1 MKLELIGHD
10 EKYALE
16 QSLLTLFPGEK
27 PVYGTVDKTADTR
40 WARVTLTEEDER
52 VQVTTELGVD
62 GKSAAHSYDYPLS
75 GTEYEKEGQ
84 RRHAV
89 GISFF
94 GAAKD
99 LLGIS
104 PAWGSLTGVRPSK
117 VALSLIREGGK
128 KRAEKELQELYCV
141 TPARARLAIEAA
153 DAGIRAAAEL
163 EPNDIS
169 LYVGIPFCPTRCAY
183 CSFVAQSVEKSF
195 SLVEPYLEALFDE
208 ITAAGQLV
216 RELGLNVKSFYM
228 GGGTPTTL
236 TADQMDRLLSK
247 LEQNFDFGNLAE
259 LTIEAGRPDTIDPE
273 KLRVLRAH
281 NTTRVSIN
289 PQTMED
295 NVLAAIGRRHTADD
309 IRRAMEQ
316 VRAAGFPHVNMDL
329 IAGLPEDTPE
339 GFARSLDEVI
349 SMGADN
355 ITVHRIGIMLGR
367 IADSIAVLFL
377 KKNIINEDE
386 LPVYQYGMQVLIC
399 NIAGMLTVL
408 IVGILISRLVES
420 IIFITIYATLRI
432 YTGGYHARTPLVC
445 NIVFLGTYLVTVMLE
460 ALKVNNSVV
469 WIMYLLSCLII
480 LRFSPIENVNKE
492 LDEKD
497 KEIYRNKSLIIST
510 LLLMI
515 LLAGDIT
522 DRYSN
527 GAVNNI
533 MMNMYSDISL
543 YMKLVIISI
552 AVLML
557 YALFKDK

>member
-1 MKLELIGHD
+1 M
-10 EKYALE
+10 
-16 QSLLTLFPGEK
+16 
-27 PVYGTVDKTADTR
+27 
-40 WARVTLTEEDER
+40 
-52 VQVTTELGVD
+52 
-62 GKSAAHSYDYPLS
+62 
-75 GTEYEKEGQ
+75 
-84 RRHAV
+84 
-89 GISFF
+89 
-94 GAAKD
+94 
-99 LLGIS
+99 LGI
-104 PAWGSLTGVRPSK
+104 
-117 VALSLIREGGK
+117 
-128 KRAEKELQELYCV
+128 
-141 TPARARLAIEAA
+141 
-153 DAGIRAAAEL
+153 
-163 EPNDIS
+163 
-169 LYVGIPFCPTRCAY
+169 
-183 CSFVAQSVEKSF
+183 
-195 SLVEPYLEALFDE
+195 
-208 ITAAGQLV
+208 
-216 RELGLNVKSFYM
+216 
-228 GGGTPTTL
+228 
-236 TADQMDRLLSK
+236 
-247 LEQNFDFGNLAE
+247 
-259 LTIEAGRPDTIDPE
+259 
-273 KLRVLRAH
+273 
-281 NTTRVSIN
+281 
-289 PQTMED
+289 
-295 NVLAAIGRRHTADD
+295 
-309 IRRAMEQ
+309 
-316 VRAAGFPHVNMDL
+316 
-329 IAGLPEDTPE
+329 
-339 GFARSLDEVI
+339 
-349 SMGADN
+349 
-355 ITVHRIGIMLGR
+355 

>member
-1 MKLELIGHD
+1 
-10 EKYALE
+10 
-16 QSLLTLFPGEK
+16 
-27 PVYGTVDKTADTR
+27 
-40 WARVTLTEEDER
+40 
-52 VQVTTELGVD
+52 
-62 GKSAAHSYDYPLS
+62 
-75 GTEYEKEGQ
+75 
-84 RRHAV
+84 
-89 GISFF
+89 
-94 GAAKD
+94 
-99 LLGIS
+99 
-104 PAWGSLTGVRPSK
+104 
-117 VALSLIREGGK
+117 
-128 KRAEKELQELYCV
+128 
-141 TPARARLAIEAA
+141 
-153 DAGIRAAAEL
+153 
-163 EPNDIS
+163 
-169 LYVGIPFCPTRCAY
+169 
-183 CSFVAQSVEKSF
+183 
-195 SLVEPYLEALFDE
+195 
-208 ITAAGQLV
+208 
-216 RELGLNVKSFYM
+216 
-228 GGGTPTTL
+228 
-236 TADQMDRLLSK
+236 
-247 LEQNFDFGNLAE
+247 
-259 LTIEAGRPDTIDPE
+259 
-273 KLRVLRAH
+273 
-281 NTTRVSIN
+281 
-289 PQTMED
+289 
-295 NVLAAIGRRHTADD
+295 
-309 IRRAMEQ
+309 
-316 VRAAGFPHVNMDL
+316 
-329 IAGLPEDTPE
+329 
-339 GFARSLDEVI
+339 
-349 SMGADN
+349 
-355 ITVHRIGIMLGR
+355 MLGR
-367 IADSIAVLFL
+367 ISDSIAVLFL

>member
-1 MKLELIGHD
+1 
-10 EKYALE
+10 
-16 QSLLTLFPGEK
+16 
-27 PVYGTVDKTADTR
+27 
-40 WARVTLTEEDER
+40 
-52 VQVTTELGVD
+52 
-62 GKSAAHSYDYPLS
+62 
-75 GTEYEKEGQ
+75 
-84 RRHAV
+84 
-89 GISFF
+89 
-94 GAAKD
+94 
-99 LLGIS
+99 
-104 PAWGSLTGVRPSK
+104 
-117 VALSLIREGGK
+117 
-128 KRAEKELQELYCV
+128 
-141 TPARARLAIEAA
+141 
-153 DAGIRAAAEL
+153 
-163 EPNDIS
+163 
-169 LYVGIPFCPTRCAY
+169 
-183 CSFVAQSVEKSF
+183 
-195 SLVEPYLEALFDE
+195 
-208 ITAAGQLV
+208 
-216 RELGLNVKSFYM
+216 
-228 GGGTPTTL
+228 
-236 TADQMDRLLSK
+236 
-247 LEQNFDFGNLAE
+247 
-259 LTIEAGRPDTIDPE
+259 
-273 KLRVLRAH
+273 
-281 NTTRVSIN
+281 
-289 PQTMED
+289 
-295 NVLAAIGRRHTADD
+295 
-309 IRRAMEQ
+309 
-316 VRAAGFPHVNMDL
+316 
-329 IAGLPEDTPE
+329 
-339 GFARSLDEVI
+339 
-349 SMGADN
+349 
-355 ITVHRIGIMLGR
+355 MLGR

-492 LDEKD
+492 LDEK
-497 KEIYRNKSLIIST
+497 SLIIST

>member
-1 MKLELIGHD
+1 
-10 EKYALE
+10 
-16 QSLLTLFPGEK
+16 
-27 PVYGTVDKTADTR
+27 
-40 WARVTLTEEDER
+40 
-52 VQVTTELGVD
+52 
-62 GKSAAHSYDYPLS
+62 
-75 GTEYEKEGQ
+75 
-84 RRHAV
+84 
-89 GISFF
+89 
-94 GAAKD
+94 
-99 LLGIS
+99 
-104 PAWGSLTGVRPSK
+104 
-117 VALSLIREGGK
+117 
-128 KRAEKELQELYCV
+128 
-141 TPARARLAIEAA
+141 
-153 DAGIRAAAEL
+153 
-163 EPNDIS
+163 
-169 LYVGIPFCPTRCAY
+169 
-183 CSFVAQSVEKSF
+183 
-195 SLVEPYLEALFDE
+195 
-208 ITAAGQLV
+208 
-216 RELGLNVKSFYM
+216 
-228 GGGTPTTL
+228 
-236 TADQMDRLLSK
+236 
-247 LEQNFDFGNLAE
+247 
-259 LTIEAGRPDTIDPE
+259 
-273 KLRVLRAH
+273 
-281 NTTRVSIN
+281 
-289 PQTMED
+289 
-295 NVLAAIGRRHTADD
+295 
-309 IRRAMEQ
+309 
-316 VRAAGFPHVNMDL
+316 
-329 IAGLPEDTPE
+329 
-339 GFARSLDEVI
+339 
-349 SMGADN
+349 
-355 ITVHRIGIMLGR
+355 MLGR
-367 IADSIAVLFL
+367 IADSIVVLFL

-386 LPVYQYGMQVLIC
+386 LPVYQYGMQVLIG

-432 YTGGYHARTPLVC
+432 YTGGYHARTPLIC

>member
-1 MKLELIGHD
+1 
-10 EKYALE
+10 
-16 QSLLTLFPGEK
+16 
-27 PVYGTVDKTADTR
+27 
-40 WARVTLTEEDER
+40 
-52 VQVTTELGVD
+52 
-62 GKSAAHSYDYPLS
+62 
-75 GTEYEKEGQ
+75 
-84 RRHAV
+84 
-89 GISFF
+89 
-94 GAAKD
+94 
-99 LLGIS
+99 
-104 PAWGSLTGVRPSK
+104 
-117 VALSLIREGGK
+117 
-128 KRAEKELQELYCV
+128 
-141 TPARARLAIEAA
+141 
-153 DAGIRAAAEL
+153 
-163 EPNDIS
+163 
-169 LYVGIPFCPTRCAY
+169 
-183 CSFVAQSVEKSF
+183 
-195 SLVEPYLEALFDE
+195 
-208 ITAAGQLV
+208 
-216 RELGLNVKSFYM
+216 
-228 GGGTPTTL
+228 
-236 TADQMDRLLSK
+236 
-247 LEQNFDFGNLAE
+247 
-259 LTIEAGRPDTIDPE
+259 
-273 KLRVLRAH
+273 
-281 NTTRVSIN
+281 
-289 PQTMED
+289 
-295 NVLAAIGRRHTADD
+295 
-309 IRRAMEQ
+309 
-316 VRAAGFPHVNMDL
+316 
-329 IAGLPEDTPE
+329 
-339 GFARSLDEVI
+339 
-349 SMGADN
+349 
-355 ITVHRIGIMLGR
+355 MLGR

-492 LDEKD
+492 LDD

>member
-1 MKLELIGHD
+1 
-10 EKYALE
+10 
-16 QSLLTLFPGEK
+16 
-27 PVYGTVDKTADTR
+27 
-40 WARVTLTEEDER
+40 
-52 VQVTTELGVD
+52 
-62 GKSAAHSYDYPLS
+62 
-75 GTEYEKEGQ
+75 
-84 RRHAV
+84 
-89 GISFF
+89 
-94 GAAKD
+94 
-99 LLGIS
+99 
-104 PAWGSLTGVRPSK
+104 
-117 VALSLIREGGK
+117 
-128 KRAEKELQELYCV
+128 
-141 TPARARLAIEAA
+141 
-153 DAGIRAAAEL
+153 
-163 EPNDIS
+163 
-169 LYVGIPFCPTRCAY
+169 
-183 CSFVAQSVEKSF
+183 
-195 SLVEPYLEALFDE
+195 
-208 ITAAGQLV
+208 
-216 RELGLNVKSFYM
+216 
-228 GGGTPTTL
+228 
-236 TADQMDRLLSK
+236 
-247 LEQNFDFGNLAE
+247 
-259 LTIEAGRPDTIDPE
+259 
-273 KLRVLRAH
+273 
-281 NTTRVSIN
+281 
-289 PQTMED
+289 
-295 NVLAAIGRRHTADD
+295 
-309 IRRAMEQ
+309 
-316 VRAAGFPHVNMDL
+316 
-329 IAGLPEDTPE
+329 
-339 GFARSLDEVI
+339 
-349 SMGADN
+349 
-355 ITVHRIGIMLGR
+355 MLGR

-469 WIMYLLSCLII
+469 LIMYLLSCLII

>member
-1 MKLELIGHD
+1 
-10 EKYALE
+10 
-16 QSLLTLFPGEK
+16 
-27 PVYGTVDKTADTR
+27 
-40 WARVTLTEEDER
+40 
-52 VQVTTELGVD
+52 
-62 GKSAAHSYDYPLS
+62 
-75 GTEYEKEGQ
+75 
-84 RRHAV
+84 
-89 GISFF
+89 
-94 GAAKD
+94 
-99 LLGIS
+99 
-104 PAWGSLTGVRPSK
+104 
-117 VALSLIREGGK
+117 
-128 KRAEKELQELYCV
+128 
-141 TPARARLAIEAA
+141 
-153 DAGIRAAAEL
+153 
-163 EPNDIS
+163 
-169 LYVGIPFCPTRCAY
+169 
-183 CSFVAQSVEKSF
+183 
-195 SLVEPYLEALFDE
+195 
-208 ITAAGQLV
+208 
-216 RELGLNVKSFYM
+216 
-228 GGGTPTTL
+228 
-236 TADQMDRLLSK
+236 
-247 LEQNFDFGNLAE
+247 
-259 LTIEAGRPDTIDPE
+259 
-273 KLRVLRAH
+273 
-281 NTTRVSIN
+281 
-289 PQTMED
+289 
-295 NVLAAIGRRHTADD
+295 
-309 IRRAMEQ
+309 
-316 VRAAGFPHVNMDL
+316 
-329 IAGLPEDTPE
+329 
-339 GFARSLDEVI
+339 
-349 SMGADN
+349 
-355 ITVHRIGIMLGR
+355 MLGR
-367 IADSIAVLFL
+367 IAASIAVLFL

>member
-1 MKLELIGHD
+1 MLD
-10 EKYALE
+10 
-16 QSLLTLFPGEK
+16 
-27 PVYGTVDKTADTR
+27 
-40 WARVTLTEEDER
+40 
-52 VQVTTELGVD
+52 
-62 GKSAAHSYDYPLS
+62 
-75 GTEYEKEGQ
+75 
-84 RRHAV
+84 
-89 GISFF
+89 
-94 GAAKD
+94 
-99 LLGIS
+99 
-104 PAWGSLTGVRPSK
+104 
-117 VALSLIREGGK
+117 
-128 KRAEKELQELYCV
+128 
-141 TPARARLAIEAA
+141 
-153 DAGIRAAAEL
+153 
-163 EPNDIS
+163 
-169 LYVGIPFCPTRCAY
+169 
-183 CSFVAQSVEKSF
+183 
-195 SLVEPYLEALFDE
+195 EALH
-208 ITAAGQLV
+208 
-216 RELGLNVKSFYM
+216 
-228 GGGTPTTL
+228 
-236 TADQMDRLLSK
+236 
-247 LEQNFDFGNLAE
+247 
-259 LTIEAGRPDTIDPE
+259 E
-273 KLRVLRAH
+273 KK
-281 NTTRVSIN
+281 
-289 PQTMED
+289 
-295 NVLAAIGRRHTADD
+295 
-309 IRRAMEQ
+309 
-316 VRAAGFPHVNMDL
+316 
-329 IAGLPEDTPE
+329 
-339 GFARSLDEVI
+339 I
-349 SMGADN
+349 S
-355 ITVHRIGIMLGR
+355 R

>member
-1 MKLELIGHD
+1 MH
-10 EKYALE
+10 
-16 QSLLTLFPGEK
+16 
-27 PVYGTVDKTADTR
+27 
-40 WARVTLTEEDER
+40 
-52 VQVTTELGVD
+52 
-62 GKSAAHSYDYPLS
+62 
-75 GTEYEKEGQ
+75 
-84 RRHAV
+84 
-89 GISFF
+89 
-94 GAAKD
+94 
-99 LLGIS
+99 
-104 PAWGSLTGVRPSK
+104 GS
-117 VALSLIREGGK
+117 
-128 KRAEKELQELYCV
+128 
-141 TPARARLAIEAA
+141 
-153 DAGIRAAAEL
+153 
-163 EPNDIS
+163 
-169 LYVGIPFCPTRCAY
+169 
-183 CSFVAQSVEKSF
+183 
-195 SLVEPYLEALFDE
+195 
-208 ITAAGQLV
+208 
-216 RELGLNVKSFYM
+216 
-228 GGGTPTTL
+228 
-236 TADQMDRLLSK
+236 
-247 LEQNFDFGNLAE
+247 
-259 LTIEAGRPDTIDPE
+259 
-273 KLRVLRAH
+273 
-281 NTTRVSIN
+281 
-289 PQTMED
+289 
-295 NVLAAIGRRHTADD
+295 
-309 IRRAMEQ
+309 
-316 VRAAGFPHVNMDL
+316 
-329 IAGLPEDTPE
+329 
-339 GFARSLDEVI
+339 
-349 SMGADN
+349 
-355 ITVHRIGIMLGR
+355 

-377 KKNIINEDE
+377 KKNIIYEDE
-386 LPVYQYGMQVLIC
+386 LPVYQYGMQVLIG

>member
-1 MKLELIGHD
+1 
-10 EKYALE
+10 
-16 QSLLTLFPGEK
+16 
-27 PVYGTVDKTADTR
+27 
-40 WARVTLTEEDER
+40 
-52 VQVTTELGVD
+52 
-62 GKSAAHSYDYPLS
+62 
-75 GTEYEKEGQ
+75 
-84 RRHAV
+84 
-89 GISFF
+89 
-94 GAAKD
+94 
-99 LLGIS
+99 
-104 PAWGSLTGVRPSK
+104 
-117 VALSLIREGGK
+117 
-128 KRAEKELQELYCV
+128 
-141 TPARARLAIEAA
+141 
-153 DAGIRAAAEL
+153 
-163 EPNDIS
+163 
-169 LYVGIPFCPTRCAY
+169 
-183 CSFVAQSVEKSF
+183 
-195 SLVEPYLEALFDE
+195 
-208 ITAAGQLV
+208 
-216 RELGLNVKSFYM
+216 
-228 GGGTPTTL
+228 
-236 TADQMDRLLSK
+236 
-247 LEQNFDFGNLAE
+247 
-259 LTIEAGRPDTIDPE
+259 
-273 KLRVLRAH
+273 
-281 NTTRVSIN
+281 
-289 PQTMED
+289 
-295 NVLAAIGRRHTADD
+295 
-309 IRRAMEQ
+309 
-316 VRAAGFPHVNMDL
+316 
-329 IAGLPEDTPE
+329 
-339 GFARSLDEVI
+339 
-349 SMGADN
+349 
-355 ITVHRIGIMLGR
+355 MLGR

-408 IVGILISRLVES
+408 IGILISRLVES

>member
-1 MKLELIGHD
+1 
-10 EKYALE
+10 
-16 QSLLTLFPGEK
+16 
-27 PVYGTVDKTADTR
+27 
-40 WARVTLTEEDER
+40 
-52 VQVTTELGVD
+52 
-62 GKSAAHSYDYPLS
+62 
-75 GTEYEKEGQ
+75 
-84 RRHAV
+84 
-89 GISFF
+89 
-94 GAAKD
+94 
-99 LLGIS
+99 
-104 PAWGSLTGVRPSK
+104 
-117 VALSLIREGGK
+117 
-128 KRAEKELQELYCV
+128 
-141 TPARARLAIEAA
+141 
-153 DAGIRAAAEL
+153 
-163 EPNDIS
+163 
-169 LYVGIPFCPTRCAY
+169 
-183 CSFVAQSVEKSF
+183 
-195 SLVEPYLEALFDE
+195 
-208 ITAAGQLV
+208 
-216 RELGLNVKSFYM
+216 
-228 GGGTPTTL
+228 
-236 TADQMDRLLSK
+236 
-247 LEQNFDFGNLAE
+247 
-259 LTIEAGRPDTIDPE
+259 
-273 KLRVLRAH
+273 
-281 NTTRVSIN
+281 
-289 PQTMED
+289 
-295 NVLAAIGRRHTADD
+295 
-309 IRRAMEQ
+309 
-316 VRAAGFPHVNMDL
+316 
-329 IAGLPEDTPE
+329 
-339 GFARSLDEVI
+339 
-349 SMGADN
+349 
-355 ITVHRIGIMLGR
+355 MLGR
-367 IADSIAVLFL
+367 IADSIEVLFL

>member
-1 MKLELIGHD
+1 
-10 EKYALE
+10 
-16 QSLLTLFPGEK
+16 
-27 PVYGTVDKTADTR
+27 
-40 WARVTLTEEDER
+40 
-52 VQVTTELGVD
+52 
-62 GKSAAHSYDYPLS
+62 
-75 GTEYEKEGQ
+75 
-84 RRHAV
+84 
-89 GISFF
+89 
-94 GAAKD
+94 
-99 LLGIS
+99 
-104 PAWGSLTGVRPSK
+104 
-117 VALSLIREGGK
+117 
-128 KRAEKELQELYCV
+128 
-141 TPARARLAIEAA
+141 
-153 DAGIRAAAEL
+153 
-163 EPNDIS
+163 
-169 LYVGIPFCPTRCAY
+169 
-183 CSFVAQSVEKSF
+183 
-195 SLVEPYLEALFDE
+195 
-208 ITAAGQLV
+208 
-216 RELGLNVKSFYM
+216 
-228 GGGTPTTL
+228 
-236 TADQMDRLLSK
+236 
-247 LEQNFDFGNLAE
+247 
-259 LTIEAGRPDTIDPE
+259 
-273 KLRVLRAH
+273 
-281 NTTRVSIN
+281 
-289 PQTMED
+289 
-295 NVLAAIGRRHTADD
+295 
-309 IRRAMEQ
+309 
-316 VRAAGFPHVNMDL
+316 
-329 IAGLPEDTPE
+329 
-339 GFARSLDEVI
+339 
-349 SMGADN
+349 
-355 ITVHRIGIMLGR
+355 MLGR
-367 IADSIAVLFL
+367 IADSIVVLFL

-386 LPVYQYGMQVLIC
+386 LPVYQYGMQVLIG

>member
-1 MKLELIGHD
+1 
-10 EKYALE
+10 
-16 QSLLTLFPGEK
+16 
-27 PVYGTVDKTADTR
+27 
-40 WARVTLTEEDER
+40 
-52 VQVTTELGVD
+52 
-62 GKSAAHSYDYPLS
+62 
-75 GTEYEKEGQ
+75 
-84 RRHAV
+84 
-89 GISFF
+89 
-94 GAAKD
+94 
-99 LLGIS
+99 
-104 PAWGSLTGVRPSK
+104 
-117 VALSLIREGGK
+117 
-128 KRAEKELQELYCV
+128 
-141 TPARARLAIEAA
+141 
-153 DAGIRAAAEL
+153 
-163 EPNDIS
+163 
-169 LYVGIPFCPTRCAY
+169 
-183 CSFVAQSVEKSF
+183 
-195 SLVEPYLEALFDE
+195 
-208 ITAAGQLV
+208 
-216 RELGLNVKSFYM
+216 
-228 GGGTPTTL
+228 
-236 TADQMDRLLSK
+236 
-247 LEQNFDFGNLAE
+247 
-259 LTIEAGRPDTIDPE
+259 
-273 KLRVLRAH
+273 
-281 NTTRVSIN
+281 
-289 PQTMED
+289 
-295 NVLAAIGRRHTADD
+295 
-309 IRRAMEQ
+309 
-316 VRAAGFPHVNMDL
+316 
-329 IAGLPEDTPE
+329 
-339 GFARSLDEVI
+339 
-349 SMGADN
+349 
-355 ITVHRIGIMLGR
+355 MLGR
-367 IADSIAVLFL
+367 IADSISVLFL

>member
-1 MKLELIGHD
+1 
-10 EKYALE
+10 
-16 QSLLTLFPGEK
+16 
-27 PVYGTVDKTADTR
+27 
-40 WARVTLTEEDER
+40 
-52 VQVTTELGVD
+52 
-62 GKSAAHSYDYPLS
+62 
-75 GTEYEKEGQ
+75 
-84 RRHAV
+84 
-89 GISFF
+89 
-94 GAAKD
+94 
-99 LLGIS
+99 
-104 PAWGSLTGVRPSK
+104 
-117 VALSLIREGGK
+117 
-128 KRAEKELQELYCV
+128 
-141 TPARARLAIEAA
+141 
-153 DAGIRAAAEL
+153 
-163 EPNDIS
+163 
-169 LYVGIPFCPTRCAY
+169 
-183 CSFVAQSVEKSF
+183 
-195 SLVEPYLEALFDE
+195 
-208 ITAAGQLV
+208 
-216 RELGLNVKSFYM
+216 
-228 GGGTPTTL
+228 
-236 TADQMDRLLSK
+236 
-247 LEQNFDFGNLAE
+247 
-259 LTIEAGRPDTIDPE
+259 
-273 KLRVLRAH
+273 
-281 NTTRVSIN
+281 
-289 PQTMED
+289 
-295 NVLAAIGRRHTADD
+295 
-309 IRRAMEQ
+309 
-316 VRAAGFPHVNMDL
+316 
-329 IAGLPEDTPE
+329 
-339 GFARSLDEVI
+339 
-349 SMGADN
+349 
-355 ITVHRIGIMLGR
+355 MLGR

-469 WIMYLLSCLII
+469 WIMYLL
-480 LRFSPIENVNKE
+480 

>member
-1 MKLELIGHD
+1 
-10 EKYALE
+10 
-16 QSLLTLFPGEK
+16 
-27 PVYGTVDKTADTR
+27 
-40 WARVTLTEEDER
+40 
-52 VQVTTELGVD
+52 
-62 GKSAAHSYDYPLS
+62 
-75 GTEYEKEGQ
+75 
-84 RRHAV
+84 
-89 GISFF
+89 
-94 GAAKD
+94 
-99 LLGIS
+99 
-104 PAWGSLTGVRPSK
+104 
-117 VALSLIREGGK
+117 
-128 KRAEKELQELYCV
+128 
-141 TPARARLAIEAA
+141 
-153 DAGIRAAAEL
+153 
-163 EPNDIS
+163 
-169 LYVGIPFCPTRCAY
+169 
-183 CSFVAQSVEKSF
+183 
-195 SLVEPYLEALFDE
+195 
-208 ITAAGQLV
+208 
-216 RELGLNVKSFYM
+216 
-228 GGGTPTTL
+228 
-236 TADQMDRLLSK
+236 
-247 LEQNFDFGNLAE
+247 
-259 LTIEAGRPDTIDPE
+259 
-273 KLRVLRAH
+273 
-281 NTTRVSIN
+281 
-289 PQTMED
+289 
-295 NVLAAIGRRHTADD
+295 
-309 IRRAMEQ
+309 
-316 VRAAGFPHVNMDL
+316 
-329 IAGLPEDTPE
+329 
-339 GFARSLDEVI
+339 
-349 SMGADN
+349 
-355 ITVHRIGIMLGR
+355 MLGR

-480 LRFSPIENVNKE
+480 LRFSPIE
-492 LDEKD
+492 KD

>member
-1 MKLELIGHD
+1 M
-10 EKYALE
+10 
-16 QSLLTLFPGEK
+16 
-27 PVYGTVDKTADTR
+27 
-40 WARVTLTEEDER
+40 
-52 VQVTTELGVD
+52 
-62 GKSAAHSYDYPLS
+62 
-75 GTEYEKEGQ
+75 
-84 RRHAV
+84 
-89 GISFF
+89 
-94 GAAKD
+94 
-99 LLGIS
+99 
-104 PAWGSLTGVRPSK
+104 
-117 VALSLIREGGK
+117 
-128 KRAEKELQELYCV
+128 
-141 TPARARLAIEAA
+141 
-153 DAGIRAAAEL
+153 
-163 EPNDIS
+163 
-169 LYVGIPFCPTRCAY
+169 
-183 CSFVAQSVEKSF
+183 
-195 SLVEPYLEALFDE
+195 
-208 ITAAGQLV
+208 
-216 RELGLNVKSFYM
+216 
-228 GGGTPTTL
+228 
-236 TADQMDRLLSK
+236 
-247 LEQNFDFGNLAE
+247 
-259 LTIEAGRPDTIDPE
+259 
-273 KLRVLRAH
+273 LR
-281 NTTRVSIN
+281 
-289 PQTMED
+289 
-295 NVLAAIGRRHTADD
+295 
-309 IRRAMEQ
+309 
-316 VRAAGFPHVNMDL
+316 
-329 IAGLPEDTPE
+329 
-339 GFARSLDEVI
+339 
-349 SMGADN
+349 
-355 ITVHRIGIMLGR
+355 R

>member
-1 MKLELIGHD
+1 
-10 EKYALE
+10 
-16 QSLLTLFPGEK
+16 
-27 PVYGTVDKTADTR
+27 
-40 WARVTLTEEDER
+40 
-52 VQVTTELGVD
+52 
-62 GKSAAHSYDYPLS
+62 
-75 GTEYEKEGQ
+75 
-84 RRHAV
+84 
-89 GISFF
+89 
-94 GAAKD
+94 
-99 LLGIS
+99 
-104 PAWGSLTGVRPSK
+104 
-117 VALSLIREGGK
+117 
-128 KRAEKELQELYCV
+128 
-141 TPARARLAIEAA
+141 
-153 DAGIRAAAEL
+153 
-163 EPNDIS
+163 
-169 LYVGIPFCPTRCAY
+169 
-183 CSFVAQSVEKSF
+183 
-195 SLVEPYLEALFDE
+195 
-208 ITAAGQLV
+208 
-216 RELGLNVKSFYM
+216 
-228 GGGTPTTL
+228 
-236 TADQMDRLLSK
+236 
-247 LEQNFDFGNLAE
+247 
-259 LTIEAGRPDTIDPE
+259 
-273 KLRVLRAH
+273 
-281 NTTRVSIN
+281 
-289 PQTMED
+289 
-295 NVLAAIGRRHTADD
+295 
-309 IRRAMEQ
+309 
-316 VRAAGFPHVNMDL
+316 
-329 IAGLPEDTPE
+329 
-339 GFARSLDEVI
+339 
-349 SMGADN
+349 
-355 ITVHRIGIMLGR
+355 MLGR

-377 KKNIINEDE
+377 EKNIINEDE

>member
-1 MKLELIGHD
+1 MLQ
-10 EKYALE
+10 Y
-16 QSLLTLFPGEK
+16 
-27 PVYGTVDKTADTR
+27 
-40 WARVTLTEEDER
+40 
-52 VQVTTELGVD
+52 
-62 GKSAAHSYDYPLS
+62 
-75 GTEYEKEGQ
+75 
-84 RRHAV
+84 
-89 GISFF
+89 
-94 GAAKD
+94 GAA
-99 LLGIS
+99 IS
-104 PAWGSLTGVRPSK
+104 QKNHR
-117 VALSLIREGGK
+117 
-128 KRAEKELQELYCV
+128 Q
-141 TPARARLAIEAA
+141 
-153 DAGIRAAAEL
+153 
-163 EPNDIS
+163 
-169 LYVGIPFCPTRCAY
+169 
-183 CSFVAQSVEKSF
+183 
-195 SLVEPYLEALFDE
+195 
-208 ITAAGQLV
+208 QL
-216 RELGLNVKSFYM
+216 R
-228 GGGTPTTL
+228 T
-236 TADQMDRLLSK
+236 D
-247 LEQNFDFGNLAE
+247 
-259 LTIEAGRPDTIDPE
+259 
-273 KLRVLRAH
+273 
-281 NTTRVSIN
+281 NT
-289 PQTMED
+289 
-295 NVLAAIGRRHTADD
+295 NVLLRGK
-309 IRRAMEQ
+309 
-316 VRAAGFPHVNMDL
+316 G
-329 IAGLPEDTPE
+329 
-339 GFARSLDEVI
+339 
-349 SMGADN
+349 
-355 ITVHRIGIMLGR
+355 IGIMLGR

-522 DRYSN
+522 DRYS
-527 GAVNNI
+527 